1 MSDAGG
7 SGAVIERSM
16 RSPMMHV
23 REKRRETISPHQR
36 RWLTAGV
43 VLGLLMVAWEMTA
56 VATAMPR
63 VVHALKGQHLYSL
76 PFALYLLLATVSGP
90 LWGYVSD
97 HHGRSRSFL
106 IAVGV
111 FLMAALGCARASSMV
126 WFLGARAA
134 QGLSGGGIQ
143 ILTMTVLA
151 ELYPLVERW
160 RAQMVVASS
169 WAAMSL
175 VGPVVGGFIV
185 DHASWPWVF
194 YAHFPLGLMAA
205 VMVSRWG
212 YDRRQ
217 KHGQG
222 MDWVGAGLFVLS
234 AGALIYGLQV
244 RQWAWIVS
252 GAIGLAVFVRVERGQ
267 PSPLVP
273 LQALARPLASR
284 TTVSNFFI
292 GICFF
297 TLTAYLP
304 LLVQAGRGE
313 TATQAGM
320 LLAPTIIGWAGASI
334 VSTRLLP
341 RSGPRRLALWGAGAM
356 VGGFLLWAM
365 ALKASLMV
373 MAIAGLVSGAGMG
386 SVTLP
391 LIVSAQEETSRE
403 RLGSVTAVMLFG
415 RNVGGAF
422 GSALMGAVL
431 GGALQHGGTGLV
443 DTFWRVP
450 SLAAIVSGIL
460 VAVVRGV
467 PALAPM
473 RADHI
478 LESETSLA
486 DGSCRLD

>member
-1 MSDAGG
+1 
-7 SGAVIERSM
+7 
-16 RSPMMHV
+16 MMPV
-23 REKRRETISPHQR
+23 QEKRRETLSSSQR

-63 VVHALKGQHLYSL
+63 VVQALEGQHLYSL

-90 LWGYVSD
+90 LWGYMSD
-97 HHGRSRSFL
+97 HYGRSRSFL
-106 IAVGV
+106 TAVGV
-111 FLMAALGCARASSMV
+111 FLAAALGGARAPSMI
-126 WFLGARAA
+126 WFLGARAL

-143 ILTMTVLA
+143 ILTMTILA

-169 WAAMSL
+169 WAMMSL
-175 VGPVVGGFIV
+175 VGPIVGGFIV
-185 DHASWPWVF
+185 DRVSWPWVF
-194 YAHFPLGLMAA
+194 YAHVPLGLMAA
-205 VMVSRWG
+205 AIVVRWRH
-212 YDRRQ
+212 DRRPARDQ
-217 KHGQG
+217 SL
-222 MDWVGAGLFVLS
+222 DWVGASVFVLS

-244 RQWAWIVS
+244 RQWAWMLV
-252 GAIGLAVFVRVERGQ
+252 GTVGLTVFIWVERGQ
-267 PSPLVP
+267 ATPLVP
-273 LQALARPLASR
+273 FSALARPLASR

-313 TATQAGM
+313 TATRAGM

-334 VSTRLLP
+334 ISTRLLP
-341 RSGPRRLALWGAGAM
+341 QLGPRRLALWGAGAM
-356 VGGFLLWAM
+356 VGGFLLWTLTLEAT
-365 ALKASLMV
+365 LTV
-373 MAIAGLVSGAGMG
+373 MAIAGLISGAGMG

-403 RLGSVTAVMLFG
+403 TLGSVTAAMLFG

-422 GSALMGAVL
+422 GSALMGALL
-431 GGALQHGGTGLV
+431 GSSLQHGGQGLI
-443 DTFWRVP
+443 DAFWRVP
-450 SLAAIVSGIL
+450 GLAAVVSGIL

-467 PALAPM
+467 PALAPR
-473 RADHI
+473 RADH
-478 LESETSLA
+478 S
-486 DGSCRLD
+486 